1 VINPEK
7 EFLSMKAALQDEEE
21 GVGELY
27 NYYLNTKNVFIVYS
41 NDWDCSENPSSKE
54 DEIPHNQRISNH
66 DNISEGNQ
74 NYKLK
79 IHDNRTEGNKSR
91 PDISL
96 ISKVYRFEDQSS

>member
-7 EFLSMKAALQDEEE
+7 EFANMKAALQDEEE

-27 NYYLNTKNVFIVYS
+27 NYYLNTKNAFIIYS
-41 NDWDCSENPSSKE
+41 NDWDCSDNPSSKE
-54 DEIPHNQRISNH
+54 DETPRNQRISHH

-79 IHDNRTEGNKSR
+79 IHDNRT
-91 PDISL
+91 
-96 ISKVYRFEDQSS
+96 